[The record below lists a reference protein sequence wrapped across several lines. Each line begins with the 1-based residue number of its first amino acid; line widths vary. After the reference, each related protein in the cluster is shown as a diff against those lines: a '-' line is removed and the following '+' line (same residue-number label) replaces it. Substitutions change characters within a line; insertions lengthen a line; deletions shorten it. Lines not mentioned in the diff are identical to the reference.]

1 MTGSMFLPV
10 VQSMIYQKVCMLLSN
25 ETGIYDCVSALSEA
39 SKNQRIQ
46 TEANKIVLVAS
57 ICICTAGILTSRLIG
72 AISDKR
78 SRKMSMLIPF
88 TGLLLADGSLLLQAI
103 FFDSTPYFFPL
114 SELIF
119 GCFGGYM
126 AIISTSFAYIT
137 SIPGVTSKE
146 RSKSIARLEGALGV
160 GGIMGFLI
168 SSQLRAITYVNT
180 FLFFIFV
187 HVFCFCYIAQ
197 MRSYD
202 SAANRK
208 DSADFKA
215 VSSLITSRGRHCD
228 FRLLIC
234 YVAFGASFL
243 ALFGSSHILFFYLK
257 QRFYWDAEYY
267 GYLRALTQFSSTV
280 MALFVYPLCKSYGVR
295 DASLVLIGLVARGI
309 GRVWLA
315 AAWNGPSVFGAVP
328 FEMFAR
334 FPATGLRSLI
344 SNNVPAE
351 ERGSAFAVV
360 AILEGGCKL
369 VAAVVFHLLFP
380 WSISFMPQLS
390 FLLMAALIAP
400 PTLLLWYYQ
409 EELEHKNESTDE
421 EGTLNRSSADDENT
435 AS

>member
-1 MTGSMFLPV
+1 MDIRNYVYIPVCLYSMTGSMFLPV

-25 ETGIYDCVSALSEA
+25 ETGIYDCVNAVSEA

-46 TEANKIVLVAS
+46 TEANRIVLIAS
-57 ICICTAGILTSRLIG
+57 ICLCTAGILTSRLIG
-72 AISDKR
+72 RISDKK

-88 TGLLLADGSLLLQAI
+88 IGLLLADGSLLLQAM
-103 FFDSTPYFFPL
+103 FFESTPYFFPL

-146 RSKSIARLEGALGV
+146 RSKSIARLEGALG
-160 GGIMGFLI
+160 
-168 SSQLRAITYVNT
+168 A
-180 FLFFIFV
+180 
-187 HVFCFCYIAQ
+187 
-197 MRSYD
+197 
-202 SAANRK
+202 
-208 DSADFKA
+208 
-215 VSSLITSRGRHCD
+215 
-228 FRLLIC
+228 
-234 YVAFGASFL
+234 
-243 ALFGSSHILFFYLK
+243 
-257 QRFYWDAEYY
+257 
-267 GYLRALTQFSSTV
+267 
-280 MALFVYPLCKSYGVR
+280 GV
-295 DASLVLIGLVARGI
+295 I
-309 GRVWLA
+309 
-315 AAWNGPSVFGAVP
+315 P

-369 VAAVVFHLLFP
+369 VAALVFHLLFP

-390 FLLMAALIAP
+390 FVLMAALIAP

-409 EELEHKNESTDE
+409 EELEHKDGSSNE
-421 EGTLNRSSADDENT
+421 EGALNNSPADDENT
-435 AS
+435 TA